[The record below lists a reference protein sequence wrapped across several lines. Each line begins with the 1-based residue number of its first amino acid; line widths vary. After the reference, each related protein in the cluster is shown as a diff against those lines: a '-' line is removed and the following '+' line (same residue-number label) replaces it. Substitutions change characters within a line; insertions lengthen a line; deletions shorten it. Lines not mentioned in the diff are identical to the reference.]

1 MTQRYGLAALLIVLG
16 AAWGLTQPLTK
27 IAVRDG
33 AGPLGL
39 IVWQLLI
46 GAVLMGGYLAATG
59 QLRRFS
65 SVQLRFCT
73 VIGVIG
79 TIIPNTTSFAAAY
92 YLPAGVMSIVI
103 ASVPM
108 FAFPIALALGNERFS
123 ASRFL
128 GLCVGMIGVVI
139 LAAPDASLPQAV
151 MIAVLPLA
159 LVAPFF
165 YGVEGNVVA
174 KWGTF
179 GLSPVEV
186 MFGASAV
193 GLLIAI
199 PLAVLSGQWVS
210 PLPPYGSVQ
219 GALVLSSVIHAVVY
233 TTYVWLIG
241 RAGAVFAS
249 QVAYLVTGFGVVWSM
264 LMLGERYSGWVWVAL
279 VFMFVGLA
287 LVQPRKRRKA
297 PLA

>member
-1 MTQRYGLAALLIVLG
+1 M
-16 AAWGLTQPLTK
+16 
-27 IAVRDG
+27 
-33 AGPLGL
+33 
-39 IVWQLLI
+39 
-46 GAVLMGGYLAATG
+46 M
-59 QLRRFS
+59 
-65 SVQLRFCT
+65 
-73 VIGVIG
+73 
-79 TIIPNTTSFAAAY
+79 
-92 YLPAGVMSIVI
+92 
-103 ASVPM
+103 
-108 FAFPIALALGNERFS
+108 
-123 ASRFL
+123 
-128 GLCVGMIGVVI
+128 GVVI

-233 TTYVWLIG
+233 STYVWLIG

-279 VFMFVGLA
+279 VFMFIGLA
-287 LVQPRKRRKA
+287 LVRTTQETQSTPCLIRACGRNWSQ
-297 PLA
+297 